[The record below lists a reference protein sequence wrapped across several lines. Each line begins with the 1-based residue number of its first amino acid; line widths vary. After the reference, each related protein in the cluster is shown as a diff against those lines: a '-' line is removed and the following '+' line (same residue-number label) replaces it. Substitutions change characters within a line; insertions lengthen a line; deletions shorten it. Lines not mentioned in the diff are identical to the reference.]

1 MSAIDDVLTSLFI
14 PLKDQVRGFIYD
26 CATGQLNEVDAG

>member
-1 MSAIDDVLTSLFI
+1 MSIARIQANPFI
-14 PLKDQVRGFIYD
+14 PHKDRVRGFIDD